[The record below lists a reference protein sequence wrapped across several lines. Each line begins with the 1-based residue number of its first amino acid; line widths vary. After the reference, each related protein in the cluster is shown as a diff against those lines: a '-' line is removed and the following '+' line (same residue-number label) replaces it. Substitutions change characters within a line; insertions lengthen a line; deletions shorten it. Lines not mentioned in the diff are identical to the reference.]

1 VSPAA
6 LLAEKSAEVAPAEP
20 EAEAQP
26 EPESPELESE
36 PAPEAAALVVLTD
49 GQTKTCVKI
58 TRHLTQNKG
67 GLEHSLV
74 AIGAMAWKT
83 RDVDQMI
90 GMFNGHQD
98 GLAGLHGGERRS
110 LPARHHRNA
119 GGADGQ
125 ARGAEEGQP
134 NANAEVEASWLRD
147 VPNHPLQQAVID
159 LDKAF
164 RNFFEG
170 RARYPQSRRRGNPDS
185 SVIPIPSSSSRRR
198 IASSCPGPAGSIG
211 SSIAR
216 WKAG

>member
-6 LLAEKSAEVAPAEP
+6 LLAEESAEVAPAEP
-20 EAEAQP
+20 EAAAQP
-26 EPESPELESE
+26 DPEPPELESE

-49 GQTKTCVKI
+49 GQTKTCAKI
-58 TRHLTQNKG
+58 IRHLTQNEG
-67 GLEHSLV
+67 RSEHSLV

-83 RDVDQMI
+83 RDVVQMI

-98 GLAGLHGGERRS
+98 RLAGLHGGERRS

-119 GGADGQ
+119 GGADRQ

-170 RARYPQSRRRGNPDS
+170 RARYPQSAGAETLTA
-185 SVIPIPSSSSRRR
+185 SVIP
-198 IASSCPGPAGSIG
+198 ATG
-211 SSIAR
+211 
-216 WKAG
+216 